1 MAAVLMSVN
10 ERAHVDLEDLD
21 TGAEPAVLG
30 ATSGSFFKGPEGK
43 TFVTAQSLIGSLS
56 FPSYLRAMRRAD
68 LAFDPRFASAEL
80 RQNNFKQL
88 YAIVQTWMLTFR
100 DMATLDAQL
109 DEAKIAMGEIRSLKE
124 LSETEWAQYW
134 GAVREVSDRHGS
146 SYKLHGLPWKF
157 SDEVLPQAKDPAFRG
172 EHNREVVLELG
183 FGEDEIAA
191 LTQGGALVQH
201 VPVSAANN
209 A

>member
-1 MAAVLMSVN
+1 MSVN
-10 ERAHVDLEDLD
+10 ERAHVDLEDVD

-68 LAFDPRFASAEL
+68 LAFDPRFATAEL
-80 RQNNFKQL
+80 RRTNFKEL
-88 YAIVQTWMLTFR
+88 HAIVQTWMTTFR

-124 LSETEWAQYW
+124 LSETEWAKYW
-134 GAVREVSDRHGS
+134 GAVREVPDRHGS

-157 SDEVLPQAKDPAFRG
+157 SDEVLPDPREPAFRG
-172 EHNREVVLELG
+172 EHNREVLLDLG
-183 FGEDEIAA
+183 MGDNEIAA
-191 LTQGGALVQH
+191 LTQGGALVAH
-201 VPVSAANN
+201 MPIVAAGE
-209 A
+209 AP